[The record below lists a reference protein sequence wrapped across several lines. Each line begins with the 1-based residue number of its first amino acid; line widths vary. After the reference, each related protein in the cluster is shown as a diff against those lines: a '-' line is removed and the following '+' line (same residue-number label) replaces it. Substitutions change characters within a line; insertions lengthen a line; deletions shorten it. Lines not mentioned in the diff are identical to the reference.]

1 LTEIGAPDLRFTHE
15 EAADF
20 LGRTMGLNLTAE
32 RVGALEKGT
41 EGWIAGLQLA
51 AHALK
56 DREQEFSSMEA
67 LAGGARHVFDYLADE
82 VLSRQPED
90 VRDFL
95 LRTSVVETLSGPLC
109 EALTAR
115 SDGLEM
121 LERLERE
128 NLFLVPLDEEGRYYR
143 YHHLFAA
150 FLRERLQRESPDAML

>member
-1 LTEIGAPDLRFTHE
+1 MTEIGAPDLRFTHE

-67 LAGGARHVFDYLADE
+67 LAGARATSSTTWPTRSSPA
-82 VLSRQPED
+82 SR
-90 VRDFL
+90 
-95 LRTSVVETLSGPLC
+95 RTFGISC
-109 EALTAR
+109 
-115 SDGLEM
+115 
-121 LERLERE
+121 
-128 NLFLVPLDEEGRYYR
+128 
-143 YHHLFAA
+143 
-150 FLRERLQRESPDAML
+150 